1 MRWRI
6 SHFSSTGSTNA
17 DARDG
22 KPGDVFTADFQT
34 AGRGR
39 LDHKWLS
46 APGENLIMSVVLD
59 VAGAAPDQVATL
71 PLVVGLAAVEGLA
84 ALLPPPPGLS
94 LKWPNDV
101 LAGGRKLAGILCERH
116 GDIVVAGIGVNVRQR
131 AFAPEIADR
140 ATSLSLLGSAA
151 DPVSARDAVLAS
163 LGGLYSQWRREG
175 FAALHSR
182 ICAVDCLKGGFV
194 RVLQTDADASPAEGM
209 CGGIAEDGSLVVA
222 GRRVYAGEAHV
233 ANASAICADRGVVI
247 SSEK

>member
-6 SHFSSTGSTNA
+6 SHVSSTGSTNA

-59 VAGAAPDQVATL
+59 VSGAAPDQVATL

-84 ALLPPPPGLS
+84 ALLPPPPSLS

-116 GDIVVAGIGVNVRQR
+116 GDMVIAGIGVNVRQT
-131 AFAPEIADR
+131 AFAPEISHR
-140 ATSLSLLGSAA
+140 ATSLALLGSAA
-151 DPVSARDAVLAS
+151 DPVCARDAVLAS
-163 LGGLYSQWRREG
+163 LDAHYARWCREG
-175 FAALHSR
+175 FASLHPR
-182 ICAVDCLKGGFV
+182 VCAVDCLKGCFV
-194 RVLQTDADASPAEGM
+194 RVLQTDCDASPAEGV
-209 CGGIAEDGSLVVA
+209 CGGIAADGSLLVA
-222 GRRVYAGEAHV
+222 GRHVYAGEAHV
-233 ANASAICADRGVVI
+233 AATSGAPKLQNSPVL
-247 SSEK
+247 

>member
-6 SHFSSTGSTNA
+6 SHVASTGSTNA
-17 DARDG
+17 DALGGR
-22 KPGDVFTADFQT
+22 PGDVFTADFQT

-59 VAGAAPDQVATL
+59 DAGAAPDQVATL
-71 PLVVGLAAVEGLA
+71 PLLAGLAAVEGLSS
-84 ALLPPPPGLS
+84 LLPPPPALS

-116 GDIVVAGIGVNVRQR
+116 GDKVVVGIGVNVRQR
-131 AFAPEIADR
+131 DFAPEIADR
-140 ATSLSLLGSAA
+140 ATSLVLLGSAA
-151 DPVSARDAVLAS
+151 DPVAARDAVLAA
-163 LGGLYSQWRREG
+163 LDGLYALWRCEG
-175 FAALHSR
+175 FAAVHPR

-194 RVLQTDADASPAEGM
+194 RVRQTDGDSAPAEGV
-209 CGGIAEDGSLVVA
+209 CGGIAEDGSLLVA

-233 ANASAICADRGVVI
+233 ELPLRQS
-247 SSEK
+247 